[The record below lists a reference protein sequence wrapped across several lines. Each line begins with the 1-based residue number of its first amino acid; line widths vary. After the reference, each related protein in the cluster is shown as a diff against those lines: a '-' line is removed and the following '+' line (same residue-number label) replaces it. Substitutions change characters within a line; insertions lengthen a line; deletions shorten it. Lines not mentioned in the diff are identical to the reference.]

1 MAGFSAIHNGTG
13 AKHQNPNISAKS
25 TRKEKQGFVLAFRK
39 TRLRLYVYVLL
50 NASVLLALRP
60 LRTSNSN
67 DKRLI
72 SLCFV
77 VIAKNNSLDCFYT
90 LSFKLSL
97 PVICFQGFV
106 GTKCRNSGT
115 GMLAYKSE
123 APAWRWQGSVPY
135 TMAQVQSTKIPA
147 KRQKKGHQSRCPFI
161 LAEKQG
167 FEPWLRFSRTTPL
180 AGEPL
185 RPLGYF
191 SVCRILIAF
200 LMLDYDSTRVGQCQ

>member
-1 MAGFSAIHNGTG
+1 M
-13 AKHQNPNISAKS
+13 
-25 TRKEKQGFVLAFRK
+25 
-39 TRLRLYVYVLL
+39 
-50 NASVLLALRP
+50 LALRP

-67 DKRLI
+67 DKRLVA
-72 SLCFV
+72 LCFV

-90 LSFKLSL
+90 LLFKLS
-97 PVICFQGFV
+97 VSIICFQGFV

-115 GMLAYKSE
+115 SMLACVSE
-123 APAWRWQGSVPY
+123 APAWRGRVQCHTQWHRCKAPKSLRNDKKKDSALLHLEGGS
-135 TMAQVQSTKIPA
+135 TE
-147 KRQKKGHQSRCPFI
+147 SRM
-161 LAEKQG
+161 AEKQG